1 MSRRRSSSAA
11 FVPAAS
17 RSLCAVLALT
27 ATACT
32 SPVAVDPPEGGDP
45 DTVPV
50 CRLLVTDLPD
60 EVEGQ
65 EARDVEPDDAVVA
78 AWGDPPIVLRCGVE
92 RPPWLQPTSF
102 CFVVND
108 VGWYAEDA
116 GGPLDGTTAPQG
128 EVVFTTIG
136 RSSYVEVTVPDDYP
150 QQSGALAELAG
161 AISHS
166 TSETQP
172 CV

>member
-32 SPVAVDPPEGGDP
+32 SPVAVDPPEGDP

-60 EVEGQ
+60 EVDGQ
-65 EARDVEPDDAVVA
+65 EARDVEPDDALVA

-102 CFVVND
+102 CFVIND

-136 RSSYVEVTVPDDYP
+136 RSPYVEITVPPDDSRSVVDP
-150 QQSGALAELAG
+150 LTDVAA
-161 AISHS
+161 AIRRG
-166 TSETQP
+166 TREEQP
-172 CV
+172 CQ